1 MGEKYRILLVDDQ
14 TILREGIK
22 SLLSFQAN
30 LEVIGEAGDGLEAVR
45 LVDKLQPNLVLM
57 DLSMPIMSGV
67 EAIQEIRKKWPEMK
81 LLVLTVNESEEY
93 IATTLRAGADGY
105 VLKDSNRVELLQAI
119 NNVLS
124 GKRVL
129 SPGVSQKVI
138 DGYLEGKK
146 DKAIQSTWDTLTLR
160 EREIL
165 KLIGEGHKN
174 KDIAEILCISPN
186 TVEKHR
192 SNIMEKLDLHSAS
205 ALTAYA
211 IEKGLVGK

>member
-45 LVDKLQPNLVLM
+45 LVDKLQPDLVLM

-93 IATTLRAGADGY
+93 IATTLKAGADGY

-129 SPGVSQKVI
+129 SPGVSKKVI
-138 DGYLEGKK
+138 NGYLEGRK
-146 DKAIQSTWDTLTLR
+146 DKAILSAWDTLTLR

-174 KDIAEILCISPN
+174 KAIAEILCISPN

-205 ALTAYA
+205 TLTAYA